1 MPEAFLLDTSAFL
14 TLTDREPG
22 VDRVRELLKAAKRGD
37 VRLHA
42 CFVTLAET
50 QYILTYDLGS
60 DRARRLVAAIKK
72 FPIQWLHSDD
82 ALCASAAEIK
92 AAHKVS
98 LADAFIAATAQ
109 RHQVEGQFRRQHHHD
124 RRQHRHGND
133 HDGRQHAAPVLQE
146 QVENYHGEE
155 QAQDDGLPHAA
166 HRVAHLPR
174 PCSKPAPST
183 C

>member
-22 VDRVRELLKAAKRGD
+22 VNRVRELLKAAKRGE

-42 CFVTLAET
+42 CFVSLAEA

-60 DRARRLVAAIKK
+60 DQARRVVAAIKK

-92 AAHKVS
+92 ARHKVS

-109 RHQVEGQFRRQHHHD
+109 RLGAVLVHKDPELAALGSLVEQELLPFKG
-124 RRQHRHGND
+124 
-133 HDGRQHAAPVLQE
+133 APT
-146 QVENYHGEE
+146 
-155 QAQDDGLPHAA
+155 
-166 HRVAHLPR
+166 
-174 PCSKPAPST
+174 PAS
-183 C
+183 